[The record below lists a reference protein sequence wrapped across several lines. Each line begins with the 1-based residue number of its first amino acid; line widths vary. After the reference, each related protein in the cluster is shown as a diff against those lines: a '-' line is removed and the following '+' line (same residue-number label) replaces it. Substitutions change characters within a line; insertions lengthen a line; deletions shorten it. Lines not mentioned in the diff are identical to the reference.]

1 MIRGAYFPHQ
11 VRTQGGAVIAHTRV
25 GLELHLA
32 SPTMFPHVRT
42 SWRRATTNVK
52 RGLLITPREMML

>member
-1 MIRGAYFPHQ
+1 MIEGAYLPYQ
-11 VRTQGGAVIAHTRV
+11 VRAQGGAMIAHTRI

-32 SPTMFPHVRT
+32 SPTLFPHVRT